1 MKTHNFK
8 GSLVWT
14 GNLGSGTSAY
24 DQYGRDFEVNTEG
37 KHLIYGSADSAFRG
51 NDQRINPEDFLM
63 NALSSC
69 HMLWYFHLCADNGIV
84 VVDYTDNYTGVLSI
98 DDEGLGRMSGVTL
111 NPVVKIDKS
120 KSISDAYNKAVE
132 LHHLAHQKCF
142 IANSVNT
149 QVYCNP
155 TVELI

>member
-120 KSISDAYNKAVE
+120 KSIPDAQKRAIE
-132 LHHLAHQKCF
+132 LHHAAHEKCF

-149 QVYCNP
+149 RVYCNP

>member
-1 MKTHNFK
+1 MKTHTFK
-8 GSLVWT
+8 GSIVWT
-14 GNLGSGTSAY
+14 GNFGTGTSAY

-37 KHLIYGSADSAFRG
+37 KNLILGSADSAFRG

-69 HMLWYFHLCADNGIV
+69 HMLWYFHLCADNGIIV
-84 VVDYTDNYTGVLSI
+84 TDYKDSFSGVLTI
-98 DDEGLGRMSGVTL
+98 DDSGLGKMTKVIL

-120 KSISDAYNKAVE
+120 KSVEDSEKLAIE
-132 LHHLAHQKCF
+132 LHHVAHQKCF

-149 QVYCNP
+149 EVECNP
-155 TVELI
+155 TIEFD